1 MPRVLPVLDAR
12 WVYGDAAQAV
22 AVAESGGRGATALLL
37 ELVEKVKLQ
46 MLHLKAH

>member
-12 WVYGDAAQAV
+12 WVYSDAAQ

-46 MLHLKAH
+46 MLHFKAH